1 MQERCLLTFIP
12 KGIIKPFLNC
22 IFEKDYKLIVYMISV
37 QKAFS
42 ILQTNLP
49 TLAEVEYSLF
59 QSRKHILS
67 QSVFSP
73 INMPPFRQS
82 AMDGF
87 ALCLHDA
94 LVYEIIGE
102 VKAGDSH
109 TVELLPGQAVKI
121 FTGAA
126 VPDSAQAVIQIEKT
140 DVSGTQ
146 LLLDAFVQPE
156 TNVRPIGEQISA
168 GDLAIEKG
176 TVLNAAA
183 IGFLAGL
190 GLTKVN
196 VYRKP
201 KVGIVVTGN
210 ELSKPGTTLEYGKV
224 YESNGIM
231 LQSALLDA
239 YYNVVTLYEVNDDF
253 VNTKNR
259 LQEALTDNDVVLVS
273 GGISVGDYD
282 FVARALKEL
291 EVETLFHKI
300 NQKPGKPLFAGKL
313 NNKMVFA
320 LPGNPAACLTCFYVY
335 VLPTLAILS
344 GAEANYQQ
352 AVLLPIAHDHAIK
365 NTRSQ
370 FLKAVINNGEAQIL
384 SHQESSMLNS
394 FSVSNG
400 LVYVPDGNFELKKG
414 DKVEVYLL

>member
-1 MQERCLLTFIP
+1 
-12 KGIIKPFLNC
+12 
-22 IFEKDYKLIVYMISV
+22 MISV
-37 QKAFS
+37 PEAFS
-42 ILQTNLP
+42 ILQANLP
-49 TLAEVEYSLF
+49 ALVEVEYSLF
-59 QSRKHILS
+59 QARKHIVS
-67 QSVFSP
+67 QSLFSP

-109 TVELLPGQAVKI
+109 IIELLPGQAVKI

-126 VPDSAQAVIQIEKT
+126 VPDSANAVIQIEKVA
-140 DVSGTQ
+140 VSGTQ
-146 LLLDAFVQPE
+146 LLLDTFVKPE

-168 GDLAIEKG
+168 GDLAVEKG
-176 TVLNAAA
+176 TVLNAAG

-190 GLTKVN
+190 GFTKVS
-196 VYRKP
+196 VYQKP

-231 LQSALLDA
+231 LHSALIDGYYDA
-239 YYNVVTLYEVNDDF
+239 VTLYEVNDDF
-253 VNTKNR
+253 ENTKNK
-259 LQEALTDNDVVLVS
+259 LHEALTENDVVLVS

-291 EVETLFHKI
+291 KVETLFYKV

-313 NNKMVFA
+313 KNKMVFA

-335 VLPTLAILS
+335 VLPTLAIAS
-344 GAEANYQQ
+344 GAEANYEQ
-352 AVLLPIAHDHAIK
+352 AVLLPIAHDYEVK

-370 FLKAVINNGEAQIL
+370 FMKASISNGEVHIL
-384 SHQESSMLNS
+384 SNQQSSMLNS
-394 FSVSNG
+394 FSIANG
-400 LVYVPDGNFELKKG
+400 LLFLPHGNYQLKKQ

>member
-1 MQERCLLTFIP
+1 
-12 KGIIKPFLNC
+12 
-22 IFEKDYKLIVYMISV
+22 MINV
-37 QKAFS
+37 PEAFS
-42 ILQTNLP
+42 ILQNNLVAMP
-49 TLAEVEYSLF
+49 EVEYSLF
-59 QSRKHILS
+59 QARKHIVS
-67 QSVFSP
+67 QPLFSP

-82 AMDGF
+82 AMDGY

-102 VKAGDSH
+102 IKAGDSH
-109 TVELLPGQAVKI
+109 LMELLPGQAVKI

-126 VPDSAQAVIQIEKT
+126 VPDSAQAVIQIEKVAA
-140 DVSGTQ
+140 DGTQ
-146 LLLDAFVQPE
+146 LILDNLVKPQ
-156 TNVRPIGEQISA
+156 TNVRPIGEQIA
-168 GDLAIEKG
+168 KGDLALEIG

-190 GLTKVN
+190 GFTKVN
-196 VYRKP
+196 VYKKP

-210 ELSKPGTTLEYGKV
+210 ELLKPGTPLEFGKV

-231 LQSALLDA
+231 LQTALLDA
-239 YYNVVTLYEVNDDF
+239 AYQEVTLYEVNDDF
-253 VNTKNR
+253 INTKNK
-259 LQEALTDNDVVLVS
+259 LNEAIKANDVVLVS

-282 FVARALKEL
+282 FVAKALKEL
-291 EVETLFHKI
+291 GVETLFYKV

-313 NNKMVFA
+313 KDKIVFA

-335 VLPTLAILS
+335 VLPTLNILS
-344 GAEANYQQ
+344 GSETNYQQ
-352 AVLLPIAHDHAIK
+352 TVLVPIAHDFEVK

-370 FLKAVINNGEAQIL
+370 FLKASINNGEVQIL
-384 SHQESSMLNS
+384 SHQASSMLNS

-400 LVYVPDGNFELKKG
+400 LIYAPDGNYEFKKG

>member
-1 MQERCLLTFIP
+1 
-12 KGIIKPFLNC
+12 
-22 IFEKDYKLIVYMISV
+22 MISV
-37 QKAFS
+37 QEAFS
-42 ILQTNLP
+42 ILQANLP
-49 TLAEVEYSLF
+49 VLPQIEYSLF
-59 QSRKHILS
+59 QARKHILV
-67 QSVFSP
+67 QSLTSP

-82 AMDGF
+82 AMDGY
-87 ALCLHDA
+87 ALCLHND
-94 LVYEIIGE
+94 LQYEIIGE

-109 TVELLPGQAVKI
+109 RVELLPGQAVKI

-126 VPDSAQAVIQIEKT
+126 VPDSAQAMIQIEKVT
-140 DVSGTQ
+140 AKGTQ
-146 LLLDAFVQPE
+146 LLVDELVLPE

-168 GDLAIEKG
+168 GDLALEKG
-176 TVLNAAA
+176 TLLNAAS

-190 GLTKVN
+190 GFTKVC
-196 VYRKP
+196 VYQKP
-201 KVGIVVTGN
+201 KIGIVITGN
-210 ELSKPGTTLEYGKV
+210 ELSKPGTPLEYGKV

-231 LQSALLDA
+231 LQSALIDNHYDA
-239 YYNVVTLYEVNDDF
+239 VTLYEVNDDF
-253 VNTKNR
+253 ENTKNK
-259 LQEALTDNDVVLVS
+259 LHEALTNNDVVLVS

-291 EVETLFHKI
+291 EVETLFYKV

-313 NNKMVFA
+313 KNKIVFA

-352 AVLLPIAHDHAIK
+352 AVLFSIAHDYEVR

-370 FLKAVINNGEAQIL
+370 FLKANITNGEAEIL
-384 SHQESSMLNS
+384 THQNSSMLNS
-394 FSVSNG
+394 FSVANG
-400 LVYVPDGNFELKKG
+400 LVYVPDGNYELKKG

>member
-1 MQERCLLTFIP
+1 MIAVQE
-12 KGIIKPFLNC
+12 
-22 IFEKDYKLIVYMISV
+22 
-37 QKAFS
+37 AFS
-42 ILQTNLP
+42 ILENNLP
-49 TLAEVEYSLF
+49 VLVEMECSLF
-59 QSRKHILS
+59 EARKHILAES
-67 QSVFSP
+67 LFSP

-82 AMDGF
+82 AMDGY
-87 ALCLHDA
+87 ALCLHDI

-102 VKAGDSH
+102 IKAGDSH
-109 TVELLPGQAVKI
+109 SVELLPGQAIKI

-126 VPDSAQAVIQIEKT
+126 VPDSAQAVIQIEK
-140 DVSGTQ
+140 VAASGTQ
-146 LLLDAFVQPE
+146 LLLDILALPE

-168 GDLAIEKG
+168 GDLVLEKG

-183 IGFLAGL
+183 IGYLAGL
-190 GLTKVN
+190 GFTKVK
-196 VYRKP
+196 VFQKP

-210 ELSKPGTTLEYGKV
+210 ELSKPGKPLEYGKV

-231 LQSALLDA
+231 LQSALMDGF
-239 YYNVVTLYEVNDDF
+239 YDTVTLYEVNDDF
-253 VNTKNR
+253 ENTKNK
-259 LQEALTDNDVVLVS
+259 LQEALTVNDVVLVS

-291 EVETLFHKI
+291 QVKTLFYKV

-335 VLPTLAILS
+335 VLPTLNILS
-344 GAEANYQQ
+344 GAEIHYEQT
-352 AVLLPIAHDHAIK
+352 VLLPIAHDYEVK

-370 FLKAVINNGEAQIL
+370 FLKAIISNGETQVL

-394 FSVSNG
+394 FSVANG
-400 LVYVPDGNFELKKG
+400 LIYLSDGNYELKKG
-414 DKVEVYLL
+414 DKVAVYLL

>member
-1 MQERCLLTFIP
+1 MFANFWVE
-12 KGIIKPFLNC
+12 IILKSFSNR
-22 IFEKDYKLIVYMISV
+22 IFDNQYNTPLMISV
-37 QKAFS
+37 QEAFS
-42 ILQTNLP
+42 ILEANLP
-49 TLAEVEYSLF
+49 VLPKVESSLF
-59 QSRKHILS
+59 EARKHILAES
-67 QSVFSP
+67 LSSP

-87 ALCLHDA
+87 ALCLHDE
-94 LVYEIIGE
+94 LIYEIIGE

-109 TVELLPGQAVKI
+109 IVALLPGQAVKI

-126 VPDSAQAVIQIEKT
+126 VPDSALAVIQIENVT
-140 DVSGTQ
+140 VDGTQ
-146 LLLDAFVQPE
+146 LLLEELVLPE

-168 GDLAIEKG
+168 GDLALEKG
-176 TVLNAAA
+176 TLLNAAA

-190 GLTKVN
+190 GFTKVS
-196 VYRKP
+196 VYQKP

-210 ELSKPGTTLEYGKV
+210 ELSKPGTPLEYGKV

-231 LQSALLDA
+231 LQSALVDG
-239 YYNVVTLYEVNDDF
+239 YHNSVTLYEVNDDF
-253 VNTKNR
+253 ENTKNK
-259 LQEALTDNDVVLVS
+259 LDEALTNNDVVIVS

-291 EVETLFHKI
+291 QVETLFYKV

-313 NNKMVFA
+313 NDKMVFA

-352 AVLLPIAHDHAIK
+352 AVLLSIAHDYEVR

-370 FLKAVINNGEAQIL
+370 FLKANITNGEAEIL
-384 SHQESSMLNS
+384 THQNSSMLNS
-394 FSVSNG
+394 FSVANG
-400 LVYVPDGNFELKKG
+400 LVYVPDGNYELKKG

>member
-1 MQERCLLTFIP
+1 
-12 KGIIKPFLNC
+12 
-22 IFEKDYKLIVYMISV
+22 MISV
-37 QKAFS
+37 QEAFS
-42 ILQTNLP
+42 ILQANLP
-49 TLAEVEYSLF
+49 LLPQTEYSLF
-59 QSRKHILS
+59 QARKHILAES
-67 QSVFSP
+67 LLSP

-82 AMDGF
+82 AMDGY
-87 ALCLHDA
+87 ALCLHDV
-94 LVYEIIGE
+94 LQYEIIGE

-109 TVELLPGQAVKI
+109 AVELLPGQAVKI

-126 VPDSAQAVIQIEKT
+126 VPDSAQAVIQIEKVT
-140 DVSGTQ
+140 ANGTE
-146 LLLDAFVQPE
+146 LLLDETIESE

-168 GDLAIEKG
+168 GDLALEKG
-176 TVLNAAA
+176 TLLNAAA

-190 GLTKVN
+190 GFTKVS
-196 VYRKP
+196 VYQKP

-210 ELSKPGTTLEYGKV
+210 ELSKPGTPLEYGKV

-231 LQSALLDA
+231 LQSALMDG
-239 YYNVVTLYEVNDDF
+239 YYDSVTLYEVNDDF
-253 VNTKNR
+253 ENTKNK
-259 LQEALTDNDVVLVS
+259 LHEALTNNDVVLVS

-291 EVETLFHKI
+291 GVETLFYKV

-313 NNKMVFA
+313 NDKMVFA

-352 AVLLPIAHDHAIK
+352 AVLLSIVHDYEVK

-370 FLKAVINNGEAQIL
+370 FLKANITDGEAEIL
-384 SHQESSMLNS
+384 THQNSSMLNS
-394 FSVSNG
+394 FSVANG
-400 LVYVPDGNFELKKG
+400 LVYVPDGHYELKKG